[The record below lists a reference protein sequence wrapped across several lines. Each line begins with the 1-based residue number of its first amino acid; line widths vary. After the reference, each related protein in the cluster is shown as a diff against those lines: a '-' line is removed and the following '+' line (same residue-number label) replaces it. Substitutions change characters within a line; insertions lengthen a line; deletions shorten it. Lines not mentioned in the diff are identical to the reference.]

1 MSKKY
6 FLEGHRPKTQLE
18 DDNTLIFDGEEFATI
33 EEATARAKK
42 HFEERKELGLA
53 VIYQLEPDGTRHG
66 LKFIYRDDEGKLEES
81 SLYWGAGDV
90 CAG

>member
-6 FLEGHRPKTQLE
+6 FLEGHRSKNQLDDDKTL
-18 DDNTLIFDGEEFATI
+18 LFDGEGFATI
-33 EEATARAKK
+33 DDATDRAKK
-42 HFEERKELGLA
+42 LFDERKELGLA
-53 VIYQLEPDGTRHG
+53 VIYQEEPDGTRHG

>member
-1 MSKKY
+1 MSRKY
-6 FLEGHRPKTQLE
+6 FLEGHRPKTQL
-18 DDNTLIFDGEEFATI
+18 DDENTMIFDGEGFTTV
-33 EEATARAKK
+33 EEATARAKEL
-42 HFEERKELGLA
+42 FEQKTELGLA
-53 VIYQLEPDGTRHG
+53 VIYQEEPDGTRHG